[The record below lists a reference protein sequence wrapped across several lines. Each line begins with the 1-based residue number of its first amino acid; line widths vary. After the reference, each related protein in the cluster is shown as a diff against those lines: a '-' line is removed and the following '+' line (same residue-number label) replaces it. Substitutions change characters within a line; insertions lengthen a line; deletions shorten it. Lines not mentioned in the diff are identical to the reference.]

1 MEPDQLGEGPSF
13 VANIAKTQRDQAL
26 ACAVL
31 ALIISLAVILSNF
44 GKAPAQYQQALAAI
58 EQHKALIAQHTEI
71 LRANQLALT
80 QNQAELE
87 RLRQAA
93 RSKHP

>member
-1 MEPDQLGEGPSF
+1 MEPGQPGEGSSVEIF
-13 VANIAKTQRDQAL
+13 AAKTQRDQAL

-44 GKAPAQYQQALAAI
+44 GNEPRPYQQARAAI

-71 LRANQLALT
+71 LRANQSVLA
-80 QNQAELE
+80 QNQVELE
-87 RLRQAA
+87 RIRQTA
-93 RSKHP
+93 RSKH

>member
-1 MEPDQLGEGPSF
+1 MEPDQPGDGLSVE
-13 VANIAKTQRDQAL
+13 VYAAKTQRDQAL

-31 ALIISLAVILSNF
+31 ALMISLAVILSNF
-44 GKAPAQYQQALAAI
+44 GKVPRPYLQARAAI

-71 LRANQLALT
+71 LRANQSVLT

-87 RLRQAA
+87 RLHQAA
-93 RSKHP
+93 RAKHP